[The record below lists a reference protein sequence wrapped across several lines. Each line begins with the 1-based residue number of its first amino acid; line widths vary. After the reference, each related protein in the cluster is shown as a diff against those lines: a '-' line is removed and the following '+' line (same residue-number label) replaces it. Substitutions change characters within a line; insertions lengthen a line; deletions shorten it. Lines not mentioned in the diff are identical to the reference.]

1 MFPSTTLGKSLKVVV
16 YAGVSAALSALIK
29 VLTDLSWGDLVWL
42 QPAVNTALV
51 ALKNLFD
58 PQVPNY

>member
-29 VLTDLSWGDLVWL
+29 VLADLSWGDLVWL